1 MPTKDWTKLFKDYK
15 GQWVALKDDEIT
27 VISSGNKLSEVI
39 RTAQSK
45 GYQKP
50 ILTKVPRKD
59 ITYIGSL

>member
-1 MPTKDWTKLFKDYK
+1 MSTKNWTKLFKDHK

-39 RTAQSK
+39 RTAQNK

-50 ILTKVPRKD
+50 ILTKIPRKD